1 MAYSGSEGS
10 KEYGGIYEIK
20 VITETGG
27 TKMSGFIGWHGSGS
41 REISHRWGGDRGC
54 RFGCGIGGRQQ
65 RGTLGEGDPPDFPLI
80 SSIVVFCIGRN

>member
-41 REISHRWGGDRGC
+41 R
-54 RFGCGIGGRQQ
+54 
-65 RGTLGEGDPPDFPLI
+65 
-80 SSIVVFCIGRN
+80 